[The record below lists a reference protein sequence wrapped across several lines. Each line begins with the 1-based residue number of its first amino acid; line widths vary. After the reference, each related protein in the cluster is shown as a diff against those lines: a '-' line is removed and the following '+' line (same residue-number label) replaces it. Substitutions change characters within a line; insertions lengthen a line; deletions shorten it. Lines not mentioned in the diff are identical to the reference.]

1 MKRIKHRRRHLRIS
15 NPIGF
20 SLFLAGCLLAVGILG
35 GIVCLCIGYGDQA
48 VAWIKDSILGVSEE
62 IEAEANATFT
72 PIPTNT
78 PIPTDAEVQT
88 PEVGTPAPPTITPE
102 PLVTESPAPD
112 GVVERDPNA
121 PLYGFVI
128 GLDPTRDTDSKY
140 PDECEYNLAFAKELK
155 AYLEA
160 KGATVVLTREDND
173 KSYSNT
179 KRAATLKEADCD
191 IALRLM
197 CNHIAAKTSG
207 CYVQSRKKHMDYAQ
221 LLIDHY
227 SELTG
232 IPKQAGKD
240 DGTQSKN
247 DAVCDELDCPGVML
261 ILGNWDNKTERSN
274 LQDDLFRQ
282 NMIEAIYQTFLSELT
297 EN

>member
-20 SLFLAGCLLAVGILG
+20 SLFLAGCLVAVGILG
-35 GIVCLCIGYGDQA
+35 GIVCLCIGYGDRA
-48 VAWIKDSILGVSEE
+48 VAWVKDSILGVSEE
-62 IEAEANATFT
+62 LEAEVNATFT
-72 PIPTNT
+72 PSPTNT
-78 PIPTDAEVQT
+78 PVPTDAAVET
-88 PEVGTPAPPTITPE
+88 PEVGTPAPPTVTPE
-102 PLVTESPAPD
+102 PLVTEQPSPE
-112 GVVERDPNA
+112 GVVRDPNA

-128 GLDPTRDTDSKY
+128 GLDPTRDADSKY
-140 PDECEYNLAFAKELK
+140 GDECEYNLAFAKELK

-261 ILGNWDNKTERSN
+261 ILGNWDNKTERSK

-282 NMIEAIYQTFLSELT
+282 NMIEAIYQTFLAELT
-297 EN
+297 A